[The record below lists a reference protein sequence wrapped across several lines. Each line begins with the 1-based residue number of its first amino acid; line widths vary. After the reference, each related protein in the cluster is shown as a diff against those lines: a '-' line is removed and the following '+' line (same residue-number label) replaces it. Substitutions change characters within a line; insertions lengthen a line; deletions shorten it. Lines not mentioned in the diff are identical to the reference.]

1 MLEVEPLV
9 RSVWDELGPG
19 YTESI
24 YHNALEVL
32 LRRQGISYE
41 TERIIPVC
49 FQNHVVGN
57 LRADIIL
64 QDSIIELKSVKSL
77 TEPNRTQ
84 IKLYMKLLG
93 CRSGVLVNF
102 GSDQLQIEHFTL
114 SECIPT

>member
-1 MLEVEPLV
+1 MLEVESLV
-9 RSVWDELGPG
+9 RSVWEELGPG

-24 YHNALEVL
+24 YHNAIEVL
-32 LRRQGISYE
+32 LRKNGIAYE

-64 QDSIIELKSVKSL
+64 QDGIIELKSVRSL

-84 IKLYMKLLG
+84 IRLYMNLLKVEKG
-93 CRSGVLVNF
+93 FLINF
-102 GSDQLQIEHFTL
+102 GSDQFQFEEFRL
-114 SECIPT
+114 SEYTPT

>member
-1 MLEVEPLV
+1 MLEVLV
-9 RSVWDELGPG
+9 RAVWEELGPG

-32 LRRQGISYE
+32 LRRNGVSYE

-64 QDSIIELKSVKSL
+64 QDCIIELKSVKSL

-84 IKLYMKLLG
+84 IKLYMKLLKVERG
-93 CRSGVLVNF
+93 ILVNF
-102 GSDQLQIEHFTL
+102 GSDQFQIEEFRL
-114 SECIPT
+114 SECTPT

>member
-1 MLEVEPLV
+1 MLDLI
-9 RSVWDELGPG
+9 RSVWEELGPG

-32 LRRQGISYE
+32 LRREGVPYE
-41 TERIIPVC
+41 TERIIPVS

-64 QDSIIELKSVKSL
+64 RDCIIELKSVKSL

-84 IKLYMKLLG
+84 IRLYMKLLNYQNG
-93 CRSGVLVNF
+93 ILVNF
-102 GSDQLQIEHFTL
+102 GSDQLQIEEFKL
-114 SECIPT
+114 SECTPT